1 MQNQII
7 INQLTNHEYEE
18 CFDLPKLFRIGI
30 FSCSACDAWRELI
43 HSRGFGKSLPRRDFL
58 SDRHQ
63 CTRIKCGYGPIR
75 VRIVL
80 KEQSQMANMDPSV
93 IVLRIKRHQKNAKR
107 DAAGR
112 NKVASNIRHELVLA
126 NMSSEVSQLASR
138 IAALK
143 KAEKA
148 NQIISRFETSKTASM
163 IKDIH

>member
-1 MQNQII
+1 MATTELQSHLPTPITVQGLSNGKNVIAT
-7 INQLTNHEYEE
+7 INTMESHTI
-18 CFDLPKLFRIGI
+18 K
-30 FSCSACDAWRELI
+30 I

-63 CTRIKCGYGPIR
+63 CTRIKRGYGPIR

-112 NKVASNIRHELVLA
+112 NKVASNIQHELVLA

-138 IAALK
+138 TVALK